1 LARQTLAM
9 IKELTAHLI
18 EFEGMKTQLY
28 KCTSGKNTI
37 GVGRNLD
44 DRGISEDE
52 AMILLGNDIK
62 IVQEELL
69 ERWPWIKD
77 LPPRAQM
84 VMMDLGFNMGV
95 PAISNFQNMLRDLQS
110 GNWEGAAI
118 NLLDSKYATQ
128 VGRRAI
134 YNAHLLETADDHT
147 LPLKVIE

>member
-1 LARQTLAM
+1 M
-9 IKELTAHLI
+9 IKELTAHLT
-18 EFEGMKTQLY
+18 EFEGLRLKPY
-28 KCTSGKNTI
+28 HCTSGKLTI
-37 GVGRNLD
+37 GIGRNLD

-52 AMILLGNDIK
+52 AMVLLANDIK

-69 ERWPWIKD
+69 ERWPWINE

-95 PAISNFQNMLRDLQS
+95 PAISNFQNMLRDLQD

-118 NLLDSKYATQ
+118 NLLDSRYAQQ

-134 YNAHLLETADDHT
+134 YNAHLLETAEDHT
-147 LPLKVIE
+147 LPSKVST

>member
-1 LARQTLAM
+1 M

-18 EFEGMKTQLY
+18 EFEGLRLKPY
-28 KCTSGKNTI
+28 HCTSGKLSI
-37 GVGRNLD
+37 GIGRNLD

-52 AMILLGNDIK
+52 AMVLLANDIK

-69 ERWPWIKD
+69 ERWPWINE

-95 PAISNFQNMLRDLQS
+95 PAISNFQNMLRDLQD
-110 GNWEGAAI
+110 GNWEGAAV
-118 NLLDSKYATQ
+118 NLLDSRYAQQ

-147 LPLKVIE
+147 LPSKVSV

>member
-1 LARQTLAM
+1 M

-18 EFEGMKTQLY
+18 EFEGLRLKPY
-28 KCTSGKNTI
+28 HCTSGKLTI
-37 GVGRNLD
+37 GIGRNLD

-52 AMILLGNDIK
+52 AMVLLANDIK

-69 ERWPWIKD
+69 ERWPWINE
-77 LPPRAQM
+77 LPPRAKM

-95 PAISNFQNMLRDLQS
+95 PAISNFQNMLRDLQD
-110 GNWEGAAI
+110 GNWEGAAV
-118 NLLDSKYATQ
+118 NLLDSRYAQQ

-147 LPLKVIE
+147 LPSKVSV

>member
-1 LARQTLAM
+1 
-9 IKELTAHLI
+9 
-18 EFEGMKTQLY
+18 
-28 KCTSGKNTI
+28 
-37 GVGRNLD
+37 
-44 DRGISEDE
+44 
-52 AMILLGNDIK
+52 
-62 IVQEELL
+62 
-69 ERWPWIKD
+69 
-77 LPPRAQM
+77 M

-110 GNWEGAAI
+110 GNWEGAAV

>member
-1 LARQTLAM
+1 M
-9 IKELTAHLI
+9 IKELTAHLT
-18 EFEGMKTQLY
+18 EFEGLRLKPY
-28 KCTSGKNTI
+28 HCTSGKLTI
-37 GVGRNLD
+37 GIGRNLD

-52 AMILLGNDIK
+52 AMVLLANDIK

-69 ERWPWIKD
+69 ERWPWINE

-95 PAISNFQNMLRDLQS
+95 PAISNFQNMLRDLQD

-118 NLLDSKYATQ
+118 NLLDSRYAQQ

-134 YNAHLLETADDHT
+134 YNAHLLETADEHT
-147 LPLKVIE
+147 LPSKVNV

>member
-1 LARQTLAM
+1 M
-9 IKELTAHLI
+9 IKELTAHLT
-18 EFEGMKTQLY
+18 EFEGLRLKPY
-28 KCTSGKNTI
+28 HCTSGKLTI
-37 GVGRNLD
+37 GIGRNLD

-52 AMILLGNDIK
+52 AMVLLANDIK

-69 ERWPWIKD
+69 ERWPWINE

-95 PAISNFQNMLRDLQS
+95 PAISNFQNMLRDLQD

-118 NLLDSKYATQ
+118 NLLDSRYAQQ

-147 LPLKVIE
+147 LPSKVNV